1 MREPRPISGARAPL
15 FDRLS
20 ETPPAFAVDAGG
32 PRILTRE
39 ELRNS
44 VRDELSR
51 LLNTRAS
58 LPRTQR
64 ELAEGTVLDYGIP
77 DLSPFTPANEFD
89 YPKVAALIVRKVE
102 AYEPR
107 LRDVHVAIKKSPDN
121 PRALLGILQ
130 ATLIAGTV
138 YEPVSFP
145 LALDRDKIQID

>member
-20 ETPPAFAVDAGG
+20 EAPPAFAVDAGA
-32 PRILTRE
+32 PRILTRG

-44 VRDELSR
+44 VRDELAR

-58 LPRTQR
+58 LPLTQR

-89 YPKVAALIVRKVE
+89 YPRVAALIARKIE

-107 LRDVHVAIKKSPDN
+107 LRNVHVALKTSPAN
-121 PRALLGILQ
+121 PRALLGIVQ
-130 ATLIAGTV
+130 ATLIAGSV

-145 LALDRDKIQID
+145 LALDRDEIQVD